1 MDKGCVREL
10 LSNIHPECTLGATNH
25 SYMDG
30 DCPECNALAKIDNL
44 TKANKN
50 LLKAINVLG
59 EKIIELEQK
68 ISGIANDTKIS
79 RIANDTNLPFP
90 DCGRLPE

>member
-1 MDKGCVREL
+1 M
-10 LSNIHPECTLGATNH
+10 LSEIHPQCTLGATNH

-68 ISGIANDTKIS
+68 ISSTADGA
-79 RIANDTNLPFP
+79 NLPFP